1 MLKLGSGGCL
11 DGPDFSPSSSPQ
23 SSAFLPGP
31 STAPRWYAEPHL
43 ISMETVLQP
52 LEMPTPISF
61 AKWFDHCTRIKSE
74 KIGGSLIK

>member
-11 DGPDFSPSSSPQ
+11 DGPDFSPASSPQ

-43 ISMETVLQP
+43 ISVETVLQP

-61 AKWFDHCTRIKSE
+61 AKFGLI
-74 KIGGSLIK
+74 IGPTSSQRKLVALE